1 MDTENAAPVDR
12 VPTYSHPGFHGVIGT
27 AQADITPPVG
37 IYSRNW
43 GAAEHDVA
51 ATIHRPLLCTV
62 LTIRQNSETQPL
74 VLASLDLGWWRSY
87 KDEWYVRKY
96 LLDALSFSASQLLI
110 SFSHT
115 HAGPVLCREDASK
128 PGGEHIAPYLEFLK
142 ATLLNT
148 IQTALANARPAVI
161 EWRTGVCGLARN
173 RDLQDP
179 DSERILL
186 GFDPDAEA
194 DQTLLV
200 GRVTSDDGSVLATV
214 INYACHPTTLA
225 HENTAISPDFVGE
238 ARDLVQKQFA
248 GAPCLFLQ
256 GASGEL
262 APRRQ
267 YTGNTAAADA
277 NGRELGFAALSVLAG
292 MNPAGTMQTYAGAVE
307 SGAPLAVWSDKKAA
321 HKTCL
326 KAHQIDVELP
336 LQEMPSLAALDA
348 LISGCT
354 DRVTLERLNR
364 KRRIR
369 EAVGDGKSTHMP
381 LWLWELGDAILIA
394 HPNEAYSALQTS
406 LRAVYPHKAIVVLN
420 VTNGHFGYLPPA
432 DLYEYEIYSVWQSP
446 FGPGCLEHLIE
457 TAQHRINDL
466 MNA

>member
-1 MDTENAAPVDR
+1 MDTENAAPIDR

-43 GAAEHDVA
+43 GAAQHDVA
-51 ATIHRPLLCTV
+51 STIHRPLVCTV
-62 LTIRQNSETQPL
+62 LTICENPGDPPL

-87 KDEWYVRKY
+87 KDEWYVRKH
-96 LLDALSFSASQLLI
+96 LLDALGISSARLLI

-128 PGGEHIAPYLEFLK
+128 PGGEHIAPYLDFLK
-142 ATLLNT
+142 SALQTT
-148 IQTALANARPAVI
+148 IQSSLASAVPAVL
-161 EWRTGVCGLARN
+161 EWRAGVCGLARN

-186 GFDPDAEA
+186 GFNPEEEA

-200 GRVTSDDGSVLATV
+200 GRATSDDGRVIATL

-225 HENTAISPDFVGE
+225 HENVAISPDFVGA
-238 ARDLVQKQFA
+238 ARDLVQAQYE

-267 YTGNTAAADA
+267 YTGDTAVADA
-277 NGRELGFAALSVLAG
+277 NGRELGYAALSVLAG

-307 SGAPLAVWSDKKAA
+307 SGAPLGIWVDKR
-321 HKTCL
+321 TTPTGNL

-348 LISGCT
+348 LIAGCA
-354 DRVTLERLNR
+354 DRVALERLSR

-406 LRAVYPHKAIVVLN
+406 LRAAYPDKAIVVLN

-432 DLYEYEIYSVWQSP
+432 HLYEAEIYSVWQSP

-457 TAQHRINDL
+457 TAEHRIKELVNG
-466 MNA
+466 